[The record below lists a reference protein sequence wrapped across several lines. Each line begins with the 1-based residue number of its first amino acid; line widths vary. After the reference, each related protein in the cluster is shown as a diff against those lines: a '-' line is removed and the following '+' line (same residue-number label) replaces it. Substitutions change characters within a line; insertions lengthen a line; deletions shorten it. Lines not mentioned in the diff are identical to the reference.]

1 MISKEDSVSEAAG
14 MGPYFVFVR
23 TLKWADVES
32 LVKYKR
38 DAERYLRSVTNEV
51 LSSKENWIY
60 AAKKTWIPL
69 AIGGECKLWPNGG
82 TNIRNEWRRR

>member
-1 MISKEDSVSEAAG
+1 MKEDSVSESAG
-14 MGPYFVFVR
+14 MGPYFIFVR
-23 TLKWADVES
+23 TLKWAEVES

-60 AAKKTWIPL
+60 AAKKHLAPL
-69 AIGGECKLWPNGG
+69 GFWMRVEALSQWWDEDPN
-82 TNIRNEWRRR
+82 E